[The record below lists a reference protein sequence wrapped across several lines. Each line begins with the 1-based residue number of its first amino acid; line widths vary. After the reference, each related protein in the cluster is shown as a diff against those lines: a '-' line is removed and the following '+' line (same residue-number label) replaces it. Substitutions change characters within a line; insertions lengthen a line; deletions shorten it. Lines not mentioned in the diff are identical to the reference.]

1 MSESLAA
8 RLADDL
14 VGSFEELVRAH
25 QDRLY
30 SLALRSLGDAS
41 DAEELTQDAFVRAYR
56 ALAGYEPRRRRDLQI
71 RPWLSTIVLN
81 LCRNRARRVR
91 PAQVG
96 LDHLDGMSGPTADAR
111 DGTAS
116 QPEARA
122 LAREESEAWAR
133 RVRALP
139 ARYREPLL
147 LRYVDDLAYGEISS
161 ALEIPEGTLRAQV
174 HRGLALLRTALER
187 EMTGAATVAAPDR
200 AASRPALRLKEVAL

>member
-1 MSESLAA
+1 MNESLAT
-8 RLADDL
+8 RLALDL
-14 VGSFEELVRAH
+14 DGSFEALVREH

-56 ALAGYEPRRRRDLQI
+56 ALAGYEPQRRRELQI

-91 PAQVG
+91 PPQVE
-96 LDHLDGMSGPTADAR
+96 LDGLAELPSDGR
-111 DGTAS
+111 DG
-116 QPEARA
+116 QPEAGA
-122 LAREESEAWAR
+122 LRREESEAWAR

-147 LRYVDDLAYGEISS
+147 LRYVDDLAYAEISS

-187 EMTGAATVAAPDR
+187 ETAGPAADR
-200 AASRPALRLKEVAL
+200 AAGRPALRLQEVAL

>member
-1 MSESLAA
+1 MNQSLAA

-14 VGSFEELVRAH
+14 DGSFEALVREH

-56 ALAGYEPRRRRDLQI
+56 ALARYEPQRRRELQV

-81 LCRNRARRVR
+81 LCRNRARRAR
-91 PAQVG
+91 PVQVG
-96 LDHLDGMSGPTADAR
+96 LESLAELPADGRAGPD
-111 DGTAS
+111 S
-116 QPEARA
+116 QPEADA
-122 LAREESEAWAR
+122 LRREESETWAR

-139 ARYREPLL
+139 SHYREPLL
-147 LRYVDDLAYGEISS
+147 LRYVDDLAYAEMSS
-161 ALEIPEGTLRAQV
+161 ALDISEGTLRAQV

-187 EMTGAATVAAPDR
+187 ESSDAAADR
-200 AASRPALRLKEVAL
+200 PLLRLKEVAL